1 MAERQKGYFV
11 GFGFGERRSVLA
23 STRPSKQD
31 VWIALPQAVCAMAGK
46 EGTMA
51 SLQMG
56 QRDEDSPT
64 AWGGAVVYVQEET
77 AWCERGA
84 VCGHTL
90 IVAWLR
96 FVIRLF
102 VGLDR
107 CV

>member
-64 AWGGAVVYVQEET
+64 AWGGR
-77 AWCERGA
+77 WCTCRRRRRGA
-84 VCGHTL
+84 RGE
-90 IVAWLR
+90 R
-96 FVIRLF
+96 FVDIL
-102 VGLDR
+102 
-107 CV
+107 